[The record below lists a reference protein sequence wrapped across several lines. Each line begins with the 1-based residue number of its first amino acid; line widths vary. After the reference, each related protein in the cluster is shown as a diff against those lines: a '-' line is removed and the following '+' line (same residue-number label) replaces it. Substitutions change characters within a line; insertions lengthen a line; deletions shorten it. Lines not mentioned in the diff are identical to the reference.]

1 MRSRD
6 LGFDFFLPLCCE
18 YMSVLESLE
27 FSFSIDSAALQKRLS
42 DSCRSLGRWRS
53 RWADCSVLGNRCCC
67 IATCSWGWGVWV
79 FCCIAVFPF
88 TASVSTTPHRFSFWG
103 LTTGCSR
110 STGLKLRP
118 LRLRRLF
125 QICRRLTRACPKLSE
140 FSPGDVGNDPILSEC
155 HVKCRLAQVLSGLEG
170 KLQAREILHEAL
182 T

>member
-6 LGFDFFLPLCCE
+6 LGFDFFLPLCCA

-118 LRLRRLF
+118 QASQTLSDLPPLDQGLSQTERIFPRG
-125 QICRRLTRACPKLSE
+125 CR
-140 FSPGDVGNDPILSEC
+140 
-155 HVKCRLAQVLSGLEG
+155 Q
-170 KLQAREILHEAL
+170 
-182 T
+182 